1 MKRLVQVSTSCPG
14 NVWTSASTDAQSRT
28 VGNFPS
34 FLQTQLEAAWQTLQL
49 FQLRAAQPTDSQYSL
64 GPLSSQDW
72 EGGVN
77 NIPPF
82 DLHQVSSARDC
93 EEPARGT
100 RPYLLG
106 YLQHTSRIA
115 NQDLWS
121 STEVLLS
128 CLMDEMGI
136 TRMLKT
142 V

>member
-1 MKRLVQVSTSCPG
+1 MFGHQQVQMPRVESF
-14 NVWTSASTDAQSRT
+14 
-28 VGNFPS
+28 GNFPS

-49 FQLRAAQPTDSQYSL
+49 LQHRAAQPTDSQYSL

-82 DLHQVSSARDC
+82 DLYQVSLARDC
-93 EEPARGT
+93 KEPARGT